1 MPSLEIRSHP
11 GGKKKRLCA
20 FGGITDDNYALL
32 ILYWHPETS
41 VTPGWLCSC
50 RLLLMKW
57 NKLISNWINL
67 TAMAGWHASHVAWI
81 MDAYFKS
88 HSSPRHQF
96 LTTVPES
103 IMPGRNFKVPDVH
116 LPRFPAEFPLQCI
129 WHPLKISYQMHHS
142 FEYNRTY
149 LWKWSIINDT
159 SLKKVWMEMEN
170 SPILKVVT
178 DIKTKRSTPFS
189 GLHL

>member
-1 MPSLEIRSHP
+1 M
-11 GGKKKRLCA
+11 
-20 FGGITDDNYALL
+20 
-32 ILYWHPETS
+32 
-41 VTPGWLCSC
+41 TPGWLCSR

-67 TAMAGWHASHVAWI
+67 TAMAGWHASHIAWI

-88 HSSPRHQF
+88 HSSLRHQF
-96 LTTVPES
+96 LPRFLNPSCRAEIS
-103 IMPGRNFKVPDVH
+103 KVPDVY
-116 LPRFPAEFPLQCI
+116 LQRFPAEFPLYGAS
-129 WHPLKISYQMHHS
+129 LKISSQMHHS

-149 LWKWSIINDT
+149 LWKRSIIKDT

-178 DIKTKRSTPFS
+178 EIKTKRSIPFS
-189 GLHL
+189 GLHFCIYRMTCRTASLAPSGQIY